1 MQNRHLVR
9 LQRGD
14 NEVVNVTGLVQSKIA
29 LFLLNLK
36 YWELRPTRIMM
47 SRHGKSQY
55 NLDDRIGGDS
65 DLCEEG
71 RQYVVQL
78 DKYLQKSLKG
88 KETPSLLTSHLQ
100 RACSTAGGLHLS
112 PTQGIQHLQA
122 LDEIDAGICDSI
134 SYAEL
139 AEYYPQIKQARAQD
153 KLNYRYPQGESYQD
167 MIHRLDGVVLMLE
180 KEALGREVVIIG
192 HQANLRCL
200 YGYLM
205 AKDIQSIPTLDMPL
219 HTLITL

>member
-36 YWELRPTRIMM
+36 YWDLRPTRIMM

-88 KETPSLLTSHLQ
+88 REAPSLLTSHLQ

-139 AEYYPQIKQARAQD
+139 AEYYP
-153 KLNYRYPQGESYQD
+153 
-167 MIHRLDGVVLMLE
+167 
-180 KEALGREVVIIG
+180 
-192 HQANLRCL
+192 
-200 YGYLM
+200 
-205 AKDIQSIPTLDMPL
+205 
-219 HTLITL
+219 